1 MTDVIIYLRRGDE
14 CLKALSH
21 MTEWALPEQL
31 TRASGNPAPPA
42 AMANGEGDMT
52 VKGTRYRAAFNR
64 GLDTELGYFPWLE
77 LPENEGRLVRFGHA
91 MVGTRQ
97 CEVEN
102 EILQGT
108 ASVRVS
114 SRYMRDPLTPVRSC

>member
-1 MTDVIIYLRRGDE
+1 MYLYVYSGDE

-21 MTEWALPEQL
+21 MTEWALPEQHS
-31 TRASGNPAPPA
+31 RAPGKAALPAPAPG
-42 AMANGEGDMT
+42 AMVNGACDTT
-52 VKGTRYRAAFNR
+52 VKGKSYRSAFNR

-77 LPENEGRLVRFGHA
+77 LPENERRLVRFGHA

-108 ASVRVS
+108 ASARVS
-114 SRYMRDPLTPVRSC
+114 PRYMRDPLTPAR